1 MNTRES
7 IRQRIK
13 NLAIGIILIM
23 LSVMFFGW
31 LTNKKA
37 KEHAHQTQMEILEE
51 IRNDIKELKQCLKEN
66 ESQ

>member
-51 IRNDIKELKQCLKEN
+51 IRNDIKELKQCLQN